1 MITRV
6 QFWSMTK
13 DDFDLMMDRSFEHK
27 KNQEGRIDDNTSCS
41 LEQTFVDLIEIV
53 GC

>member
-6 QFWSMTK
+6 QFCSTTK
-13 DDFDLMMDRSFEHK
+13 DEFDLMMEPKLRTQKH
-27 KNQEGRIDDNTSCS
+27 QEGRIDDNTSCS
-41 LEQTFVDLIEIV
+41 SEQTFVDLIEIV